1 MIEKIKKII
10 KYTLNTLSIVAALIL
25 AINAVEGVAIPYAAQ
40 ITGVISAVNGV
51 LSTYL
56 LGDKAVSKAKEKTK

>member
-1 MIEKIKKII
+1 MMEKLKKIV
-10 KYTLNTLSIVAALIL
+10 KYTLNTLSIIAALIL
-25 AINAVEGVAIPYAAQ
+25 AINAVEGITIPYTVQ

-56 LGDKAVSKAKEKTK
+56 LGDKAVNKAKEKTK